1 MDPVIKSSESS
12 CATAKKRFY
21 SCFVPLC
28 TNNSVRNP
36 DKTFVIVPSD
46 DGVRKKWFQAVGK
59 EYKFIFKTVIYCCE
73 DHFDLKNDADNTIST
88 EKKLILKKDVVP
100 YIFKCRETS
109 EEKPEA
115 VIVEQKKHEIFDSV
129 LQAHPLD
136 SSLKMDEE
144 SNVFSSKITRSAR
157 LLKNNLSDLL
167 HTVHAQPVEQKK
179 KDKIF
184 FCDFQPRTDKHFES
198 KRKTR
203 FKVKTVREIR
213 HSFEKDIYSYLPT
226 ELEKQQ
232 NVLLRKIRSGSSR
245 DENTKTLAKNMLKCD
260 KPVSRA
266 AWQML
271 MNLNP
276 EDCTHSTQFV
286 LLNGKLIRVNGSK
299 GGKYKFLCKYDLGEK
314 KKPIRMKS
322 SLKRK
327 SLIKKKGL
335 LQNSLSINFKPGP
348 LTKKTLLDDSYQK
361 YHVGD
366 IELLKLPMPGLEIQ
380 PTIGKA
386 VDPAVAKFLHNM
398 QQADGT
404 ISDKWAEFSVSVL
417 STIKNE
423 NIVQCEDQ
431 SHVTFDLSYKCD
443 QQRILMRRDICSDFH
458 KSITKHTSQPM
469 DITREDC
476 VEISE
481 IQKILDEMLHSVQIS
496 VEQENMYTGDDEP
509 RIPEDTHS
517 NGTNVL
523 VKDKPKRKYGEL
535 EKLDVTIIRLSEA
548 PDINPTNMCPKAH
561 CALGCLCASLE
572 CALKFKRHCGRSE
585 CMFECKCDFSK
596 YKVIDSFER
605 DCSDLI
611 PGLLNIDSAM
621 SSKMA
626 KEEQKFHQT
635 VIVTS
640 ENSMLLK
647 SKRRDWKSSR
657 KYADF
662 YSSMCLK
669 AESKSDRVPAIALEK
684 LKLDNVE
691 TWCMI
696 HNLYKCFCKCIFTD
710 NSVSD
715 AIVDENK
722 VNNFVQKNDLS
733 LEKPNENVEKNNG
746 KTRVSAFSQQDRIFS
761 FKKSMKGMCDLFGKE
776 PVEYFPDV
784 IFDSES
790 ARVKPFTGRKY
801 CNEHYLNANKKII
814 ELEKHD
820 HILRNRMMV
829 LMNKC
834 ANESLAQ
841 ADTVVE
847 PVSDKTIE
855 TSTQPSA
862 PVTSDEE
869 TVPQIKIFTKKSLPD
884 KKKLVAWLETSYKH
898 YKQRIAQGIVKVSL
912 DPPKLGKMALYPWE
926 FILSRYRDKK
936 NLFLISKEPQYRI
949 FMAVDT
955 KNPFFNNC
963 IDINDI
969 RFADLHK
976 YPSTVKN
983 LLTNAT
989 DLKDN
994 FCILCGLTS
1003 CWELIGSVTKICD
1016 QKESK
1021 TEIQLNNENP
1031 KDDIPEEIPMV
1042 YESADS
1048 NAEIASREQ
1057 QKAEHET
1064 KTKDSET
1071 IPESSKWF
1079 VMTVE
1084 KDFDEIQFYNK
1095 GFFVKLESII
1105 KAISVARSTGKTV
1118 RLSSQKCADTTGP
1131 QFGIYA
1137 IPNHNESCVFVGPY
1151 EKDES
1156 LGIETVKNIFCL
1168 RQQRRTRGVW
1178 ITTKKLDNFQVIDNP
1193 LSFMPPKNTPMAEMM
1208 TLAGNCVNTGKNPE
1222 YLTETNEVKAP
1233 VSQKKTDLKR
1243 QEDTKIL
1250 KPIKIRKTNGF
1261 FHLAPNGTLKQI
1273 SPQKYNAHSNVHSPA
1288 VLDTS
1293 LTKQAESRSP
1303 LLSNASSI
1311 LANIPPPTLVT
1322 IHKRPIAE
1330 IAPHVK
1336 IPEPCKKERGM
1347 FILKPEEI
1355 NKRLLQHQMPS
1366 TSHRLNPRE
1375 HNVNSTDE
1383 QEIEMDIEN
1392 FLATAEECVAPNDDI
1407 LIISDEETDVESK
1420 VNACP
1425 IKRWTKVWIE
1435 CKTVNDLGWIP
1446 GRRNEGGLVSFE
1458 FPGFKYTEFYE
1469 KEEAF
1474 AKLNQVLS
1482 RKVYIPKNI
1491 NLEWS
1496 IAESEQVLA
1505 TKHMLKSDA
1514 LEPDSVMTKRGIR
1527 RRHVLV
1533 SGKSLLKNE
1542 VEDGENSKVE
1552 GNNKE
1557 STFNLEKPQDCIED
1571 LEKTSQLLE
1580 DEGQRLWNTLKT
1592 NSDNTEAL
1600 DDLREQIAARLQSMV
1615 SNM

>member
-1 MDPVIKSSESS
+1 MDK
-12 CATAKKRFY
+12 
-21 SCFVPLC
+21 
-28 TNNSVRNP
+28 
-36 DKTFVIVPSD
+36 
-46 DGVRKKWFQAVGK
+46 
-59 EYKFIFKTVIYCCE
+59 
-73 DHFDLKNDADNTIST
+73 
-88 EKKLILKKDVVP
+88 
-100 YIFKCRETS
+100 
-109 EEKPEA
+109 
-115 VIVEQKKHEIFDSV
+115 
-129 LQAHPLD
+129 
-136 SSLKMDEE
+136 E
-144 SNVFSSKITRSAR
+144 SNVFSSNITRSAR
-157 LLKNNLSDLL
+157 SLKNNLSDLL
-167 HTVHAQPVEQKK
+167 NTVHAQPVEHKRN
-179 KDKIF
+179 DKIIL
-184 FCDFQPRTDKHFES
+184 CDFQPRTDKHFEP
-198 KRKTR
+198 KKKTR

-213 HSFEKDIYSYLPT
+213 NSFEKDIYSYLPI

-232 NVLLRKIRSGSSR
+232 NVLLRKIRAGSSR

-276 EDCTHSTQFV
+276 EECSHSTQFV
-286 LLNGKLIRVNGSK
+286 LLNGRRIRVNGSK

-314 KKPIRMKS
+314 KKPKKIKS
-322 SLKRK
+322 SVKRK

-366 IELLKLPMPGLEIQ
+366 IELLNLPTPGLEIQ
-380 PTIGKA
+380 PTVGKA
-386 VDPAVAKFLHNM
+386 VDPTIAKFLHNL
-398 QQADGT
+398 QHADGT

-423 NIVQCEDQ
+423 NIVQCEEQ
-431 SHVTFDLSYKCD
+431 SYVTFNLSYKCD
-443 QQRILMRRDICSDFH
+443 QQRLLMRRDICSDFY
-458 KSITKHTSQPM
+458 KSVKKHTSQPM
-469 DITREDC
+469 DIKREDY

-481 IQKILDEMLHSVQIS
+481 IQQMLDEMLRSVEIS
-496 VEQENMYTGDDEP
+496 VEQENIYTGDEEP
-509 RIPEDTHS
+509 RIPEDFHS

-523 VKDKPKRKYGEL
+523 VKDKLKRKYGEL
-535 EKLDVTIIRLSEA
+535 EKLDVTIIRLSET
-548 PDINPTNMCPKAH
+548 PDINPINACPKAY

-572 CALKFKRHCGRSE
+572 CAINFKRHCGRSE

-596 YKVIDSFER
+596 YKVTDSFER
-605 DCSDLI
+605 DCADLL
-611 PGLLNIDSAM
+611 PGLLNIDSVM

-669 AESKSDRVPAIALEK
+669 TESKSDKVLAIALEK

-710 NSVSD
+710 NSVPN
-715 AIVDENK
+715 IIGIDEING
-722 VNNFVQKNDLS
+722 NNFVQKNNLS
-733 LEKPNENVEKNNG
+733 IEKPKENVEKNNI
-746 KTRVSAFSQQDRIFS
+746 KTRANTSMQEERIFS
-761 FKKSMKGMCDLFGKE
+761 FKKNMKGRYDLFEKK

-784 IFDSES
+784 IFDCES
-790 ARVKPFTGRKY
+790 ARVKPFTGRKF
-801 CNEHYLNANKKII
+801 CDEHYINANKKIFD
-814 ELEKHD
+814 LEKHD
-820 HILRNRMMV
+820 HTLRNRM
-829 LMNKC
+829 LSLIHKC
-834 ANESLAQ
+834 ANETLVQ
-841 ADTVVE
+841 ADPTVESVCDTIIE
-847 PVSDKTIE
+847 KT
-855 TSTQPSA
+855 TQPSE
-862 PVTSDEE
+862 PVTPVEKA
-869 TVPQIKIFTKKSLPD
+869 VPQINMFTNKRLPD
-884 KKKLVAWLETSYKH
+884 KEKLVAWLETSYKH
-898 YKQRIAQGIVKVSL
+898 YKQRVAQGIVKVSL

-936 NLFLISKEPQYRI
+936 NLFLISKQSQYRI

-994 FCILCGLTS
+994 FCILCGLAS

-1016 QKESK
+1016 QNESK
-1021 TEIQLNNENP
+1021 TEIQLNNESP
-1031 KDDIPEEIPMV
+1031 KDDIPEDIPME
-1042 YESADS
+1042 YESTDS
-1048 NAEIASREQ
+1048 NAETALRDQ
-1057 QKAEHET
+1057 HVGEHET
-1064 KTKDSET
+1064 KINDSET

-1095 GFFVKLESII
+1095 GFFVKLESIVN
-1105 KAISVARSTGKTV
+1105 AINVARTSGKTV
-1118 RLSSQKCADTTGP
+1118 RLSSQKCADNTGP

-1156 LGIETVKNIFCL
+1156 LGIETVKNVLNL
-1168 RQQRRTRGVW
+1168 RQYKRTRGVW

-1193 LSFMPPKNTPMAEMM
+1193 LSFMPPKNTPFSDMM
-1208 TLAGNCVNTGKNPE
+1208 TLAGDCVNTPNNTE
-1222 YLTETNEVKAP
+1222 YLTDINEDKETRSHE
-1233 VSQKKTDLKR
+1233 KTNLKR
-1243 QEDTKIL
+1243 QEDGKIL

-1273 SPQKYNAHSNVHSPA
+1273 SPQKYNVHSNVHSPA
-1288 VLDTS
+1288 LLSTS
-1293 LTKQAESRSP
+1293 QSKQGESP
-1303 LLSNASSI
+1303 LLSNALSARPS
-1311 LANIPPPTLVT
+1311 IPPPTLVT

-1330 IAPHVK
+1330 IAPHVQ
-1336 IPEPCKKERGM
+1336 IPEPSKKERGM

-1355 NKRLLQHQMPS
+1355 NKRLLQNQIPS
-1366 TSHRLNPRE
+1366 TSQQVNPHE
-1375 HNVNSTDE
+1375 HNGNVTDE

-1407 LIISDEETDVESK
+1407 LIISDEEIDFEAK

-1425 IKRWTKVWIE
+1425 IKRWTNVWIE
-1435 CKTVNDLGWIP
+1435 CKTVHDLGWIP
-1446 GRRNEGGLVSFE
+1446 GRRNKDGLVSFE

-1474 AKLNQVLS
+1474 AKLNQ
-1482 RKVYIPKNI
+1482 
-1491 NLEWS
+1491 
-1496 IAESEQVLA
+1496 
-1505 TKHMLKSDA
+1505 
-1514 LEPDSVMTKRGIR
+1514 
-1527 RRHVLV
+1527 
-1533 SGKSLLKNE
+1533 
-1542 VEDGENSKVE
+1542 
-1552 GNNKE
+1552 
-1557 STFNLEKPQDCIED
+1557 
-1571 LEKTSQLLE
+1571 
-1580 DEGQRLWNTLKT
+1580 
-1592 NSDNTEAL
+1592 
-1600 DDLREQIAARLQSMV
+1600 
-1615 SNM
+1615 